1 MALAGDLFEDRVA
14 VLVPVIEGAEDDGVD
29 VAADEI
35 GTDGAV
41 VLLVLFAAFILAFFG
56 ETVVFRKRGGGGRLV
71 RGGEGGLF
79 GDVYDGFVFAMGKFL
94 IHRESPYTI

>member
-41 VLLVLFAAFILAFFG
+41 VLLVLFADLFLAFFG
-56 ETVVFRKRGGGGRLV
+56 ATVVFRREGRLV
-71 RGGEGGLF
+71 RRGEGGLF
-79 GDVYDGFVFAMGKFL
+79 GDVYDVVFVFAMGKFL